1 MDSIALTNE
10 QHKIVIDGFV
20 EMVNKCFNR
29 NFTEIIDAIKYYE
42 IKMLV
47 QSPIS
52 NGNESKVDQI
62 SNVTFETVANNTNDS
77 AYSGHTTG
85 DEEELRS
92 IFVIHKRER
101 KPEAFSWSSQLHNR
115 FVLVV
120 MALGVK
126 DCKPKQVL
134 ELFGDFNGVTKS
146 VIGSHLQKVRKMILK
161 EQKLKQLTQVE
172 NWMAPKT
179 VHDDRLASIVQKWKE
194 PNFVGFSN
202 KQLNNIVME
211 K

>member
-1 MDSIALTNE
+1 MDSIALTLE
-10 QHKIVIDGFV
+10 QQNIVNDGFV
-20 EMVNKCFNR
+20 EMVNKCYNR
-29 NFTEIIDAIKYYE
+29 KFTDLVDAIKYYE

-47 QSPIS
+47 SSPIS
-52 NGNESKVDQI
+52 NRSESKVDQI
-62 SNVTFETVANNTNDS
+62 SNVTFETVANNTDDS
-77 AYSGHTTG
+77 AYSGHTTE
-85 DEEELRS
+85 DEEVLRS

-101 KPEAFSWSSQLHNR
+101 KPEAFSWSSQLHDR

-134 ELFGDFNGVTKS
+134 ELFGNYNGVTKS
-146 VIGSHLQKVRKMILK
+146 VIGSHLQKVRKTILK

-179 VHDDRLASIVQKWKE
+179 VRDDKLASIVQKWKE
-194 PNFVGFSN
+194 PNFGGFSN
-202 KQLNNIVME
+202 KQLNNLVME